1 MVDNDMHPDVR
12 PEAAEAVPQYCDN
25 DIMWAIWISW
35 IVWILFSI
43 EIDSLDFNFENSW
56 LFILR
61 SYLIYI
67 WIVFPPHFFFRFFS
81 LSFFLF
87 ETRIAK
93 MMIGF
98 QKRKKDKKRK
108 EKKEKKEREWGS
120 LFSLIFFSSLLLDTM
135 EMKSW
140 RKNSRKRKKMN
151 RCAKVKR
158 IRAVCLRLCACA
170 CVRVLYFKSNWIVFY
185 CTISRE
191 IYYVLC
197 KLTCP
202 VLFIYQCDWR
212 NKTTTKW

>member
-108 EKKEKKEREWGS
+108 EKKEKKEKKEREWGS
-120 LFSLIFFSSLLLDTM
+120 LFLDFLFFASARYDGNEIVKEKQPKKEENESVC
-135 EMKSW
+135 KSQTDP
-140 RKNSRKRKKMN
+140 RRVSASV
-151 RCAKVKR
+151 C
-158 IRAVCLRLCACA
+158 VCLCPCFVFQIELDCILLYHFKRDILC
-170 CVRVLYFKSNWIVFY
+170 
-185 CTISRE
+185 
-191 IYYVLC
+191 
-197 KLTCP
+197 P
-202 VLFIYQCDWR
+202 M
-212 NKTTTKW
+212 